1 MIIPVYKPIGAS
13 THLLAKKAGD
23 IYQTKAT
30 HTGTLDPMASGVV
43 VVLTAEDRFEKS
55 ELADWK
61 KIYEFEILWGVAT
74 DSHDLLG
81 LTTQTSQAQINLKK
95 IKEVLPKFIGNINQQ
110 LPQFSAKRIDGQS
123 YFDKAKQQIKFT
135 PKSEK
140 VQIHYLELLNSYT
153 INRLEFQNK
162 IEKNVSLVQGDFR
175 QKEILENWGQAIR
188 QLPEELIITKLITT
202 TSKKTYIRALVR
214 DISRQ
219 LQIPATT
226 YSIARTKNGSYSIKD
241 CVCLI

>member
-1 MIIPVYKPIGAS
+1 MIIPVYKPVGAS

-30 HTGTLDPMASGVV
+30 HTGTLDPMANGVV
-43 VVLTAEDRFEKS
+43 VVLTAEDRFKKS

-61 KIYEFEILWGVAT
+61 KTYEFEILWGVAT

-81 LTTQTSQAQINLKK
+81 LTTQINPKQIDLKK
-95 IKEVLPKFIGNINQQ
+95 LEKILPKFTGTINQQ
-110 LPQFSAKRIDGQS
+110 MPKFSAKRINGKS
-123 YFDKAKQQIKFT
+123 YFDKAKQQVKFT

-140 VQIHYLELLNSYT
+140 IQIHYLELLNFYT
-153 INRLEFQNK
+153 INKLELQNK
-162 IEKNVSLVQGDFR
+162 IEKNIGLVQGDFR
-175 QKEILENWGQAIR
+175 QKEIIENWQQIIP
-188 QLPEELIITKLITT
+188 QLSEKLLVTKLITT

-214 DISRQ
+214 DISEE
-219 LQIPATT
+219 LNIPATT
-226 YSIARTKNGSYSIKD
+226 YSLTRTTNGDFTIKD